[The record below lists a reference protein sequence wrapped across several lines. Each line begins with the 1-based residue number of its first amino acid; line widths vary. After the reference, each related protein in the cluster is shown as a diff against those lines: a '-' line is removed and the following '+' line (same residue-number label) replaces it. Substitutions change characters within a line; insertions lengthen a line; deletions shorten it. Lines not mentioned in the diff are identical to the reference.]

1 MLLDDVMSELDQERR
16 ERLVRELA
24 HGGGQ
29 SVITTTDPSL
39 VPTGEIAEVM
49 QLAVAGG
56 SVLAKAAA

>member
-1 MLLDDVMSELDQERR
+1 
-16 ERLVRELA
+16 
-24 HGGGQ
+24 
-29 SVITTTDPSL
+29 VITTTDPSL